1 MKGSRFVYLVG
12 DQPVLLLKKPPT
24 RVGLAKFRI
33 GRMTLEPSWYQS
45 RSAQLSGNHELP
57 GSTPATLNLLIKIVL
72 C

>member
-45 RSAQLSGNHELP
+45 RSAQLSG
-57 GSTPATLNLLIKIVL
+57 SCNLEPSDKNCSVL
-72 C
+72 VPSEKE